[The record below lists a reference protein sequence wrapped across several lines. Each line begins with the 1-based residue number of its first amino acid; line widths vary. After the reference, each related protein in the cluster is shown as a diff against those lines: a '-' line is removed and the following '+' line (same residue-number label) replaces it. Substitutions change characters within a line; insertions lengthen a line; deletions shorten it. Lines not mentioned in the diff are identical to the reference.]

1 MTRLLS
7 DKKQQYV
14 STRVREGLSRP
25 LRHTPDIPGVGQS
38 PLLSLTVPIS
48 WARAVEAHVSSDV
61 ICAELHPPDAAHSHP
76 DHCPLAGLVR
86 CTVVE
91 MLK

>member
-14 STRVREGLSRP
+14 STRVWEGLSRP
-25 LRHTPDIPGVGQS
+25 LKHTPDTLGGQS

-61 ICAELHPPDAAHSHP
+61 ICAELHPPTQFTATRITALWQGLSAAQ
-76 DHCPLAGLVR
+76 
-86 CTVVE
+86 
-91 MLK
+91 